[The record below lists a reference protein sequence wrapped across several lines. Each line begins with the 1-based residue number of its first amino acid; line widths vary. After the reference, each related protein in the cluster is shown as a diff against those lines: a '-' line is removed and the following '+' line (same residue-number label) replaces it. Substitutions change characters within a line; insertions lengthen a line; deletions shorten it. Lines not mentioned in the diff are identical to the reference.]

1 MFKTRFHIL
10 SLFVLILLIHVVL
23 GIFYTGYSP
32 AWVGFIII
40 VYFLVLFLGSALI
53 RLGFYIKSQLR
64 LPLIAV
70 EEEESG
76 QMRLMHNPRKVA
88 LTFDDGP
95 AEFTEEI
102 LGTLKSENVRATFF
116 LIGKNIAGHEELVK
130 RMQEEGHVIGN
141 HSFEHGRNFDWKS
154 SRAMK
159 VEIEKTNA
167 AIAAITGTEPLL
179 FRPPFGV
186 TNPNLA
192 RAIRTSGMKSVGWS
206 IRSFDTL
213 AKSEA
218 GLRKRISRQL
228 KPGAIVL
235 LHDRCAITAKML
247 PELIKTIREK
257 GYSFDVV

>member
-40 VYFLVLFLGSALI
+40 VYFLILFLGSALI

-70 EEEESG
+70 EEANG
-76 QMRLMHNPRKVA
+76 QVRLMHAPRKVA

-102 LGTLKSENVRATFF
+102 LGILKSENIRAAFF
-116 LIGKNIAGHEELVK
+116 LIGKNIAGNEHLVK
-130 RMQEEGHVIGN
+130 RMQEDGHVIGN
-141 HSFEHGRNFDWKS
+141 HSFEHGRHFDWKS
-154 SRAMK
+154 SRSMK
-159 VEIEKTNA
+159 LEIEKTNA
-167 AIAAITGTEPLL
+167 AIAAITGTEPTL

-213 AKSEA
+213 ARSEA
-218 GLRKRISRQL
+218 GLLKRISRQL
-228 KPGAIVL
+228 KPGAIIL
-235 LHDRCAITAKML
+235 LHDRCAITAKTL